1 MRDKLMNEKNSFFS
15 NGDYLSGFSNTKFST
30 WEYTDPVT
38 TDMVNSPAH
47 YTAGRYEAIEVIE
60 DAIEA
65 APSTKQG
72 FLQAQVLKYLLRL
85 WYKSNGKEDAEK
97 AQWYLNR
104 LVDSLNY

>member
-1 MRDKLMNEKNSFFS
+1 MNNVKGNFS
-15 NGDYLSGFSNTKFST
+15 DDMFSVNDYLSFTKESQ
-30 WEYTDPVT
+30 WEDDWKKAH

-65 APSTKQG
+65 APSCKQA

-85 WYKSNGKEDAEK
+85 WCKSNGKEDAEK

>member
-1 MRDKLMNEKNSFFS
+1 MSTIKGNFSEESFFPT
-15 NGDYLSGFSNTKFST
+15 LKFT
-30 WEYTDPVT
+30 NDKIWEYGEKEVT

-47 YTAGRYEAIEVIE
+47 YTAGRIEAIEVIE

>member
-1 MRDKLMNEKNSFFS
+1 MSTIKGNFSEDNFFPSLKFTNDKI
-15 NGDYLSGFSNTKFST
+15 
-30 WEYTDPVT
+30 WEYGAKELN

-47 YTAGRYEAIEVIE
+47 YTAGRFEAIDVIE

-65 APSTKQG
+65 APSTKQA

-85 WYKSNGKEDAEK
+85 WLKSNGKEDAEK

>member
-1 MRDKLMNEKNSFFS
+1 MSTIKGNFSEESFFPTLKLT
-15 NGDYLSGFSNTKFST
+15 NDKI
-30 WEYTDPVT
+30 WEYGEKEVT

-47 YTAGRYEAIEVIE
+47 YTAGRIEAIEVIE

>member
-1 MRDKLMNEKNSFFS
+1 M
-15 NGDYLSGFSNTKFST
+15 
-30 WEYTDPVT
+30 
-38 TDMVNSPAH
+38 
-47 YTAGRYEAIEVIE
+47 IE

-65 APSTKQG
+65 APSSKQA

-85 WYKSNGKEDAEK
+85 WYKSNSKEDAEK

>member
-1 MRDKLMNEKNSFFS
+1 MSTVKGNFSEESFFPTLKFTNDKL
-15 NGDYLSGFSNTKFST
+15 
-30 WEYTDPVT
+30 WEYGEKEVT

-65 APSTKQG
+65 APSNKQG

>member
-1 MRDKLMNEKNSFFS
+1 MSYIKGNFS
-15 NGDYLSGFSNTKFST
+15 NDKFNVEDYTSFTKESE
-30 WEYTDPVT
+30 WEDDWKKVH

-65 APSTKQG
+65 APSNKQG

>member
-1 MRDKLMNEKNSFFS
+1 MSTVKGNFSEESFFPT
-15 NGDYLSGFSNTKFST
+15 LKFT
-30 WEYTDPVT
+30 NDKIWEYGEKEVT

-47 YTAGRYEAIEVIE
+47 YTAGRIEAIEVIE

>member
-1 MRDKLMNEKNSFFS
+1 MNNVKGNNSDDKFYIE
-15 NGDYLSGFSNTKFST
+15 DYLSFSKDSE
-30 WEYTDPVT
+30 WEDNWKKTH

-65 APSTKQG
+65 APSSKQA

-85 WYKSNGKEDAEK
+85 WYKSNSKEDAEK

>member
-1 MRDKLMNEKNSFFS
+1 MNNNKNKIPGDIF
-15 NGDYLSGFSNTKFST
+15 NINDYLEFTKEVE
-30 WEYTDPVT
+30 WEDDWKRAH

-65 APSTKQG
+65 APSSKQA

-85 WYKSNGKEDAEK
+85 WYKSNSKEDAEK